1 MTAPT
6 MWCGEFVREAVA
18 RAAAIG
24 FSVRSDAMRV
34 CLSDEHPPFAMLATR
49 DGLSAEIEAA
59 GWPAPSYLAGTI
71 LVLAEDSGRVVYF
84 TRVLVFRPE
93 EMGAA

>member
-1 MTAPT
+1 MTAPDT
-6 MWCGEFVREAVA
+6 WCGEFVREAVA
-18 RAAAIG
+18 QAAVIASTI
-24 FSVRSDAMRV
+24 RSDAMRV
-34 CLSDEHPPFAMLATR
+34 ILSDEHPPFAMLATR

-59 GWPAPSYLAGTI
+59 GWPPPPYLAGTI
-71 LVLAEDSGRVVYF
+71 LVLVEDSGRVVFF